1 MAHFAELDNN
11 NTVLRVVVIDNKDIL
26 DSNNVESEEIGVA
39 FCKSLYGA
47 DTKWIQTSYNA
58 NFRGGFAGI
67 GCSYDEANDLFLA
80 PPIVDSTLILP

>member
-58 NFRGGFAGI
+58 NFRGG
-67 GCSYDEANDLFLA
+67 CSYDEANDLFLA